1 MTVYVRVIPVIIE
14 ETVLFLMTE
23 KSSVF
28 VLWRAIL
35 AIGSKFLHLKKIFF
49 IFIIEFLR
57 CQNDPC
63 TNSPCKNGGT
73 CHLLYE
79 NDDVTFRCDCEIG
92 YFGSDWY
99 FEFFAFQKMILY
111 FSTTTDCDPGGKNIE
126 CLNGGTCDVTSS
138 LNRFHYQNG
147 SYVEAYAQ
155 CTCVRFEDQIFI
167 KFNHS
172 SGLLIMLY
180 KKFGAFQGY
189 VALK

>member
-1 MTVYVRVIPVIIE
+1 M
-14 ETVLFLMTE
+14 
-23 KSSVF
+23 
-28 VLWRAIL
+28 
-35 AIGSKFLHLKKIFF
+35 
-49 IFIIEFLR
+49 
-57 CQNDPC
+57 
-63 TNSPCKNGGT
+63 SPCKNGGT

-79 NDDVTFRCDCEIG
+79 NDDVTFRCDCAIG

-167 KFNHS
+167 KLNQS
-172 SGLLIMLY
+172 SGLLKRTKIRNFIESPNP
-180 KKFGAFQGY
+180 KIPKIPA
-189 VALK
+189 